1 MGYYMADRMN
11 QASLK
16 VPLGQANPQTHTKIM
31 ASDVWLDTVQLMTF
45 NTVLCVYLS
54 LVYSPHD

>member
-1 MGYYMADRMN
+1 MGYCMADRMN

-16 VPLGQANPQTHTKIM
+16 VPLGQANPQTHAKIM

-45 NTVLCVYLS
+45 NTVFCV
-54 LVYSPHD
+54 